1 MASAVAMLG
10 PVPDFRYVGLEP
22 VMVPSL
28 RTTATAI
35 GLGAGVALAT
45 SGLDVRHALLAGAFT
60 SITTAFALRGTG
72 TPEPAAGAARM
83 AIVPWG
89 VLVEVGDTPR
99 ILRWAGVTRIGV
111 ETVRTRQFFAGAA
124 ISTRVVI
131 ETERDRFVG
140 EAAGTLPLER
150 LVEHVASYASEQS
163 AAIALDLDGVEGD
176 DAVEPIEP
184 GFESLLGSARD
195 WLDSAS
201 AAVHLGLAPAGYRRT
216 SSLASTPRAIEI
228 LRHTLGDRT
237 PKVADPRAFAAVIAA
252 ELRAT
257 ALAPDLVALT
267 QCPHPLVAAVAKQ
280 SARKL
285 GAPQSRT
292 GTLDEVAPFLMG
304 DDRSALE
311 AWVPRP

>member
-1 MASAVAMLG
+1 MLG

-22 VMVPSL
+22 VTVPSL

-60 SITTAFALRGTG
+60 SITTAFALRGTA
-72 TPEPAAGAARM
+72 TPKPAAGAARM

-89 VLVEVGDTPR
+89 VLVELGDTPR

-111 ETVRTRQFFAGAA
+111 EMVRTRQFFVGAA

-140 EAAGTLPLER
+140 EAAGALPLER

-163 AAIALDLDGVEGD
+163 AAVALDLGGAGVDE
-176 DAVEPIEP
+176 AVEPIEP

-237 PKVADPRAFAAVIAA
+237 PKVADPRAFAAVLAA

-280 SARKL
+280 AARKL

-304 DDRSALE
+304 DDRSGLE
-311 AWVPRP
+311 AWAARG